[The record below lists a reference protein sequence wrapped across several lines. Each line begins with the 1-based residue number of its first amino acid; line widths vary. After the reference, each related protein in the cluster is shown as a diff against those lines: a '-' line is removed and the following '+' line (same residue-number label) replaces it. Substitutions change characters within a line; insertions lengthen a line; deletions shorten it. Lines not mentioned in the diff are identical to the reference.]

1 MVKRPADASGQHR
14 LVAISNVVTSL
25 VNLTLSIALVRTM
38 GLPGVAIGTLV
49 PVSLAAM
56 FILFPAGC
64 ARVGLPVRT
73 ALVESVWPALWP
85 VGVMWVF
92 VTLTLPLVA
101 ESLAVVAAEMAAA
114 AGVYVATFLLLSV
127 SPRERRF
134 YIDKATALLTRRR
147 IAVGTLSEG
156 A

>member
-1 MVKRPADASGQHR
+1 
-14 LVAISNVVTSL
+14 
-25 VNLTLSIALVRTM
+25 
-38 GLPGVAIGTLV
+38 
-49 PVSLAAM
+49 M

-85 VGVMWVF
+85 AGVMWAF
-92 VTLTLPLVA
+92 VAATLPLVTQ
-101 ESLAVVAAEMAAA
+101 SLAAVAIEMAAA

-127 SPRERRF
+127 SARERRF
-134 YIDKATALLTRRR
+134 YIEKATALLTRRR